1 MKKLFTLFATGLLS
15 FILAQTPGVT
25 DDEIRIGTW
34 GPQSGPAAAW
44 GTVTTAIDAYFQY
57 INDNGGINGR
67 NLVLISRDD
76 GYDPARS
83 VAAARELAD
92 RENVFAFVGGIG
104 TATGLAVM
112 PIVQRNGIPWVS
124 PSTGS
129 GEFAAQSNGLI
140 FSTYTNYE
148 IESALMTRYA
158 AEELGDVNIAVFY
171 QNDDYGGEG
180 LRGVEEEIERLQEAG
195 ADVTLIDTVTHERGE
210 TNMAV
215 QALRLAESGADAVV
229 MYTTP
234 GAAAALISEFQ
245 TLEFGPRILAS
256 STLLDPSLLA
266 NPGMQGALLAS
277 FLRLPTAIVG
287 EGNGDPIADDAL
299 LNIVAAYAPEAA
311 QDPFR
316 ALAGVG
322 FAQPLIEGLRAAGDD
337 LTREGFIEAM
347 ESLSDYD
354 TGMFANIDFT
364 DGYQGNNS
372 IMLLQMTPEGLRT
385 ASDGFI
391 TF

>member
-15 FILAQTPGVT
+15 FTLAQTPGVT
-25 DDEIRIGTW
+25 GDEIRIGTW